1 VLIQKLFIPP
11 AGNIPKVGDILT
23 LRDGTVQEYESRI
36 QSLQKQVDL
45 AQSQLISSGCSSWN
59 NSEFILSK
67 SLLAEGIFSF
77 NFIIFNFIKLKKKYH

>member
-11 AGNIPKVGDILT
+11 AGNIPKVGGILT